1 MQVVEEMLEV
11 WKRPTVADIKAVISF
26 ATTSLTIK
34 VKSCMNLVR
43 ALLIKKKSQVKVH
56 ASCVAS

>member
-1 MQVVEEMLEV
+1 MLDV

-43 ALLIKKKSQVKVH
+43 ALLIKKNHRLKFMHLVLH
-56 ASCVAS
+56 HNLNHL